1 MADREKEKKTSASAV
16 FLIFGV
22 ISLAVVLLIIFGSSL
37 NEALTDFLDFSSE
50 ETKVNSY
57 VINETEK
64 KDKISIKV
72 PYVGMSG
79 EFPTGCE
86 SASALMLLAHADV
99 EVSFDEFVDTYL
111 EKAELKKNKKGNYIG
126 PSPEQAFIGNPRELS
141 GYGCFAPVIEKSLNQ
156 VLADKGEEGMIYEV
170 RNLTGSELL
179 ELESYIDQGYPVM
192 IWATNHM
199 GSTSK
204 GTTWTVTGTK
214 ETFTWPRGEHS
225 MVLKGYSSKY
235 YYFLDPMDKSEAAY
249 EKKLVEKRYE
259 ELGKQAIVIVKNDV
273 G

>member
-16 FLIFGV
+16 FLVCGV

-79 EFPTGCE
+79 GFPTGCE

-99 EVSFDEFVDTYL
+99 TVSFDEFVDTYL
-111 EKAELKKNKKGNYIG
+111 EKAELKKNKKGNYFG

-204 GTTWTVTGTK
+204 GTTWTITGSK

-225 MVLKGYSSKY
+225 MVLKGYDSKY
-235 YYFLDPMDKSEAAY
+235 YYFLDPMNKSEAAY

-259 ELGKQAIVIVKNDV
+259 ELGKQAIVIVKNI

>member
-1 MADREKEKKTSASAV
+1 MADREKEKKTSASTV
-16 FLIFGV
+16 FLVCGV

-57 VINETEK
+57 VINETK
-64 KDKISIKV
+64 KDKINIKV
-72 PYVGMSG
+72 PYVEMSG

-99 EVSFDEFVDTYL
+99 TVSFDEFVDTYL
-111 EKAELKKNKKGNYIG
+111 EKAELKKNRKGKYIG

-156 VLADKGEEGMIYEV
+156 VLADKGEEGTMYEV
-170 RNLTGSELL
+170 RNLTGSELS

-204 GTTWTVTGTK
+204 GTTWTIMGTK
-214 ETFTWPRGEHS
+214 EIFTWPRGEHS
-225 MVLKGYSSKY
+225 MVLKGYDSKY

-259 ELGKQAIVIVKNDV
+259 ELGKQAIVIVKNI